1 MAVNKESQLFK
12 KPAYRWRIIFVTFV
26 ALTTGLVSVYSFLQL
41 RSNVDTTPPVK
52 QRKIAPAR
60 VAITALGR
68 IQPQG
73 EITKLSPPSSL
84 SGVRVEKLLVKE
96 GEEVAEGE
104 VVAFLEGYARSKAA
118 LQQAKDKVEIAQA
131 KLEQIKAGAKKGDID
146 AQKATISQLQSQLK
160 GEIAAQQATVT
171 RLQAQL
177 ANAQTENDRY
187 QRLYQ
192 QGAISSSTADTK
204 RLQMS
209 TQQQQLLE
217 AQAALKRTVNTINDQ
232 INQAKAKLVSIAE
245 VRPVDVQA
253 AQTEVKSAITA
264 VEQAKA
270 DYDLTY
276 VVSPISGKV
285 LKVRTKSGEVSGN
298 DGIVDIGKT
307 SQMMVFAEVYQTDI
321 SKVRLGQKA
330 IISSTAFPKKLR
342 GTVSK
347 IGLQVDRQNV
357 LSVNPEADTDRRV
370 IQVKILIDDPED
382 SKQVEGLTN
391 LQVDVAIQI

>member
-1 MAVNKESQLFK
+1 MGVNKESPLFK
-12 KPAYRWRIIFVTFV
+12 KPAYRWRMIFATSL
-26 ALTTGLVSVYSFLQL
+26 ALTTGLVSLYTFLQL
-41 RSNVDTTPPVK
+41 RSNVETPPSVK
-52 QRKIAPAR
+52 HSKITPAR

-96 GEEVAEGE
+96 GEEVTEGE
-104 VVAFLEGYARSKAA
+104 VVALLEGYARSKAA
-118 LQQAKDKVEIAQA
+118 LQQAKDKVQISQA

-160 GEIAAQQATVT
+160 GEIAAQQATIA

-177 ANAQTENDRY
+177 NNAQTENDRY
-187 QRLYQ
+187 QQLYQ

-204 RLQMS
+204 RLQVS

-217 AQAALKRTVNTINDQ
+217 AQAGLKRTISTINDQ
-232 INQAKAKLVSIAE
+232 INQGKAKLVSIAE
-245 VRPVDVQA
+245 VRPVDVQEA
-253 AQTEVKSAITA
+253 EAEVKSAITA
-264 VEQAKA
+264 VQQAKA

-276 VVSPISGKV
+276 VASPINGKV
-285 LKVRTKSGEVSGN
+285 LKVHTKTGEVSGN
-298 DGIVDIGKT
+298 DGIVDIGQT

-321 SKVRLGQKA
+321 NKVHAGQKA
-330 IISSTAFPKKLR
+330 IITSTAFPRKLQ

-347 IGLQVDRQNV
+347 IGLQVDRQNI

-370 IQVKILIDDPED
+370 IQVKILIDKPED
-382 SKQVEGLTN
+382 SKLVEGLTN